1 MKTEFYDILLK
12 LQMSLFFTVFPFV
25 LLSAQNCTVAFSYDA
40 SGNRILRTIDCE
52 KMRNQGDPVADFQPV
67 NESEEETVPTGRIEE
82 LTINVFPNPTESV
95 FYVETMSENR
105 MEKKKA
111 ILSTVAGTKVSDT
124 WLKEAKTA
132 FDLSE
137 QPAGVY
143 LLDLFLNEEHLYW
156 KIIKY

>member
-67 NESEEETVPTGRIEE
+67 NESEEETVPTGRMEDV
-82 LTINVFPNPTESV
+82 TVKVFPNPTESV
-95 FYVETMSENR
+95 FYVETMP
-105 MEKKKA
+105 EK
-111 ILSTVAGTKVSDT
+111 GTK
-124 WLKEAKTA
+124 K
-132 FDLSE
+132 
-137 QPAGVY
+137 
-143 LLDLFLNEEHLYW
+143 
-156 KIIKY
+156 